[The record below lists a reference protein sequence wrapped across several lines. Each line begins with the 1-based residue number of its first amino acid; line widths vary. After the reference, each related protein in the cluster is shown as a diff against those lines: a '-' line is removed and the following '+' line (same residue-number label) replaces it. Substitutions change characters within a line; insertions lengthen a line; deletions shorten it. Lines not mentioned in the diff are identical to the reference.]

1 MSQQKGGAP
10 KIGSLNNTLKR
21 VVKNVDKDTEN
32 SAENAHLD
40 DLYTRYRQRLRK
52 SLFIS
57 GLSISLTTCLLS
69 ILFGLLQDYNIIH
82 ITLLIIAGLVS
93 GCILVALQFPAVLS
107 SPVAALAFAI
117 ITTFSLG
124 IIAAITGDELAPLP
138 IFAVFL
144 GIHTMLPISW
154 PVSLVLALFMTIF
167 HVVHKIGFS
176 SGFSPDIDMLIAEVI
191 MLATASISGL
201 YYRIMSDAAHNRT
214 VDGTRTGIEQR
225 VKLECEREQQ
235 EQLLLSVIPAYIA
248 AEVKRSIM
256 LKMADACQRAG
267 GQAYSARF
275 HELHVQRHNNVS
287 ILYADIVNFTP
298 LSEQLTA
305 SDLVKT
311 LNDLFGRFDQIAQEN
326 QCLRIKILGDCYY
339 CVSGLPISRPQHA
352 ANCVNMGLQMIDA
365 IKHVREATGINVDMR
380 IGIHTGNVL
389 CGVLG
394 LRKWQFDVWSD
405 DVTTA
410 NHMESGGVAGRVHIT
425 KQTLSYLGGKFEV
438 EPGNGGSRD
447 FYLSDHKLETYLII
461 PPKKQYDL
469 PRVVETLNTPSPK
482 ETTSYLP
489 LNQISIIET
498 EDSEELVN
506 SDKSHLSLNIEDNL
520 KCLPPNSLNITCN
533 DESKTLCKNKD
544 LSNVRE
550 IETIIEP
557 SVKSTLSSESKNPK
571 SEVGGNTFEE
581 SLTEKEKGKRKLSVQ
596 GIMAFGDRRRSSGA
610 FMDSRKHSI
619 TNGESF
625 RSIGGTATPG
635 GPPTRHRPSSKMTK
649 YVECWGADKPF
660 ANIAESKLVKNIGL
674 ASIAMIESNL
684 LPPERRCSNFN
695 CFGPPTELKPITMWY
710 RNSSRE
716 TLYRAQPDPHFRYD
730 LFCAF
735 SIFLLL
741 AIIQLKV
748 LELNV
753 ALLGSIGASAIC
765 FGLFL
770 YLCNV
775 KVLENSSTPTYSPGQ
790 VVASSRTVR
799 LSMFL
804 VVNALVSSC
813 SVFSVI
819 NFSGET
825 TIDVPISSYNDS
837 ATYLPPSPTVHFSPA
852 PAYLLCCALSLT
864 CVSAF
869 LRAGFIL
876 KLIVMVIAALA
887 EVIVLGYS
895 DLFSDYNKL
904 HSETSILHLEVKGFM
919 FLCLIIAVLHT
930 LDRQGEYVAR
940 TDFLWKAK
948 LKVEQEE
955 VETMRGIN
963 KILLENILPAHVATH
978 FLHQDRS
985 TELYHESY
993 SSVAVMFAS
1002 IPNYKEFYD
1011 ETDVNKQG
1019 LECLR
1024 LLNEIIC
1031 DFDKLLLKP
1040 KFSGIEKIKTIAS
1053 TYMCASG
1060 LRPGKEDGSTDER
1073 RTEEHNVVI
1082 QVEFAIALMGIL
1094 DSINRESFQ
1103 RFRLRIGLNHGS
1115 VIAGVI
1121 GAQKPQYDIWSN
1133 TVNVASRMDSCG
1145 VMGRLQTTEST
1156 AKILMDAGYTCE
1168 CRGPIFVKG
1177 KGTLITYFVKTPF
1190 DGKL

>member
-1 MSQQKGGAP
+1 
-10 KIGSLNNTLKR
+10 
-21 VVKNVDKDTEN
+21 
-32 SAENAHLD
+32 
-40 DLYTRYRQRLRK
+40 
-52 SLFIS
+52 
-57 GLSISLTTCLLS
+57 
-69 ILFGLLQDYNIIH
+69 
-82 ITLLIIAGLVS
+82 
-93 GCILVALQFPAVLS
+93 
-107 SPVAALAFAI
+107 
-117 ITTFSLG
+117 
-124 IIAAITGDELAPLP
+124 
-138 IFAVFL
+138 
-144 GIHTMLPISW
+144 MLPISW
-154 PVSLVLALFMTIF
+154 PVSLVLALCMTTF
-167 HVVHKIGFS
+167 HVVHKITMS
-176 SGFSPDIDMLIAEVI
+176 SDFSPDINMLIAEII
-191 MLATASISGL
+191 MLGAASVSGL

-214 VDGTRTGIEQR
+214 VDGTRIGIEQR

-298 LSEQLTA
+298 LSEQLSA

-405 DVTTA
+405 DVTLA
-410 NHMESGGVAGRVHIT
+410 NHMESGGVAGKVHIT
-425 KQTLSYLGGKFEV
+425 KQTLSYLNGKFEV

-447 FYLSDHKLETYLII
+447 SYLYDHKVETYLIV
-461 PPKKQYDL
+461 PTKKSYDL
-469 PRVVETLNTPSPK
+469 PRVEIQKISSIK
-482 ETTSYLP
+482 ETHSFLQ
-489 LNQISIIET
+489 LNQVQIQDIEKNI
-498 EDSEELVN
+498 SEELSENVDLHKFQNLNTTNYDHKPLNIN
-506 SDKSHLSLNIEDNL
+506 SDISLHKGCADHYRNFEKNIIPTSSNEINKMITDGLTAAVEENL
-520 KCLPPNSLNITCN
+520 PVN
-533 DESKTLCKNKD
+533 DTADKT
-544 LSNVRE
+544 
-550 IETIIEP
+550 
-557 SVKSTLSSESKNPK
+557 
-571 SEVGGNTFEE
+571 
-581 SLTEKEKGKRKLSVQ
+581 KRKLSVQ
-596 GIMAFGDRRRSSGA
+596 GIMAFADRRRSSGS
-610 FMDSRKHSI
+610 FLDKRKHSI
-619 TNGESF
+619 TNGENV
-625 RSIGGTATPG
+625 RSPGITATPG
-635 GPPTRHRPSSKMTK
+635 GPPTRLRPSSKMTK

-660 ANIAESKLVKNIGL
+660 ANIAESKLVKNVGL

-684 LPPERRCSNFN
+684 LPPERRCSNFY
-695 CFGPPTELKPITMWY
+695 CFGPLTELKPVTMWF

-716 TLYRAQPDPHFRYD
+716 ILYRTQPDPHFRFD
-730 LFCAF
+730 LLCAL

-741 AIIQLKV
+741 VIMQLKTI
-748 LELNV
+748 ELNF
-753 ALLGSIGASAIC
+753 AMLGSIGASSVC
-765 FGLFL
+765 FSFFL
-770 YLCNV
+770 YICNT
-775 KVLENSSTPTYSPGQ
+775 KASPNSSTPTQSLGQ
-790 VVASSRTVR
+790 VVANNRTIR
-799 LSMFL
+799 LSIFL
-804 VVNALVSSC
+804 VANALVSSC
-813 SVFSVI
+813 AVFSVI
-819 NFSGET
+819 SFSGET
-825 TIDVPISSYNDS
+825 SNEVPTRLYNDS
-837 ATYLPPSPTVHFSPA
+837 TSISFPLYTPINYPPATIF
-852 PAYLLCCALSLT
+852 LLCCALSLA

-876 KLIVMVIAALA
+876 KLIVMVTAASI
-887 EVIVLGYS
+887 EVTILSYS
-895 DLFSDYNKL
+895 DLFIIYNEL
-904 HSETSILHLEVKGFM
+904 HSETSILSLEVKGLM

-978 FLHQDRS
+978 FLSLERS
-985 TELYHESY
+985 SELYHESY

-1060 LRPGKEDGSTDER
+1060 LRPGKEDETTDAR

-1082 QVEFAIALMGIL
+1082 QVEFAIALMSIL

-1103 RFRLRIGLNHGS
+1103 RFRLRIGLNHGP

-1156 AKILMDAGYTCE
+1156 AKTLMNAGYACE
-1168 CRGPIFVKG
+1168 CRGPIYVKG
-1177 KGTLITYFVKTPF
+1177 KGTLTTYFVKTPF
-1190 DGKL
+1190 DEKL

>member
-1 MSQQKGGAP
+1 MS
-10 KIGSLNNTLKR
+10 LEN
-21 VVKNVDKDTEN
+21 KDTMINEKLNKKKIIEIGVKENDN

-52 SLFIS
+52 SLFKS
-57 GLSISLTTCLLS
+57 GLSISLAACLIS
-69 ILFGLLQDYNIIH
+69 IFFELLQACNTVH
-82 ITLLIIAGLVS
+82 IALFFTASIVS
-93 GCILVALQFPAVLS
+93 SCILVALEFPAVLGS
-107 SPVAALAFAI
+107 HFAALAFAI

-124 IIAAITGDELAPLP
+124 ILAIITADELAPLP
-138 IFAVFL
+138 VFAVFL

-154 PVSLVLALFMTIF
+154 PFSLVLALLMTIF
-167 HVVHKIGFS
+167 HVVHKIGTS
-176 SGFSPDIDMLIAEVI
+176 PGFSPDADMLIAEVF
-191 MLATASISGL
+191 MLAAASISGL
-201 YYRIMSDAAHNRT
+201 YYRIMSDAAHNQT

-248 AEVKRSIM
+248 AEVKKSIM

-267 GQAYSARF
+267 GQPNSARF

-405 DVTTA
+405 DVTMA

-425 KQTLSYLGGKFEV
+425 KQTLSYLGNKFEV
-438 EPGNGGSRD
+438 EPGDGSSRD
-447 FYLSDHKLETYLII
+447 TYLSDHKVDTYLIV
-461 PPKKQYDL
+461 PPKENEISCHVSMLNKTISTSIKEAVTAEIEINSGENQKSTTTINKQ
-469 PRVVETLNTPSPK
+469 K
-482 ETTSYLP
+482 ECK
-489 LNQISIIET
+489 ISILN
-498 EDSEELVN
+498 EDTMTRTDLE
-506 SDKSHLSLNIEDNL
+506 KSQTFEND
-520 KCLPPNSLNITCN
+520 ITQ
-533 DESKTLCKNKD
+533 
-544 LSNVRE
+544 
-550 IETIIEP
+550 
-557 SVKSTLSSESKNPK
+557 STSSEINPK
-571 SEVGGNTFEE
+571 KTEMENKPVEE
-581 SLTEKEKGKRKLSVQ
+581 NVNVAEIPDKTKRKLSVQ
-596 GIMAFGDRRRSSGA
+596 GIIAFADRRRSSGA
-610 FMDSRKHSI
+610 FLDNRKHSI
-619 TNGESF
+619 TNSESF
-625 RSIGGTATPG
+625 RSTGGTATPG
-635 GPPTRHRPSSKMTK
+635 GPPTRQRPSSKMTK

-716 TLYRAQPDPHFRYD
+716 MLYRAQPDPHFRFD
-730 LFCAF
+730 LVCAF

-748 LELNV
+748 FALNV
-753 ALLGSIGASAIC
+753 VLLGSVGASTIC
-765 FGLFL
+765 FGVFL
-770 YLCNV
+770 YLCNL
-775 KVLENSSTPTYSPGQ
+775 KVADNSSTPTYSSGKI
-790 VVASSRTVR
+790 VASSRTIR
-799 LSMFL
+799 LSIFL
-804 VVNALVSSC
+804 IVNAIVSSC
-813 SVFSVI
+813 AVFSVI
-819 NFSGET
+819 NFSKDT
-825 TIDVPISSYNDS
+825 TTDVNFTSYNNSLWVYPSPIS
-837 ATYLPPSPTVHFSPA
+837 TVNSLIA
-852 PAYLLCCALSLT
+852 PAYLLCCALSLA

-869 LRAGFIL
+869 LKVGFIL
-876 KLIVMVIAALA
+876 KLIVMITAAFC
-887 EVIVLGYS
+887 EVIVLGCS
-895 DLFSDYNKL
+895 DLFSSYNKL
-904 HSETSILHLEVKGFM
+904 YSQTSILNLEVKGFLL
-919 FLCLIIAVLHT
+919 LCLVIAVLHT
-930 LDRQGEYVAR
+930 LDRQGDYVAR

-948 LKVEQEE
+948 LKVEQED

-978 FLHQDRS
+978 FLYQNRS
-985 TELYHESY
+985 SELYHESY

-1060 LRPGKEDGSTDER
+1060 LRPGKEDGSIDKK
-1073 RTEEHNVVI
+1073 RTEEHNVII
-1082 QVEFAIALMGIL
+1082 QVEFAIALMSIL

-1103 RFRLRIGLNHGS
+1103 RFRLRIGLNHGP

-1145 VMGRLQTTEST
+1145 SMGRLQTTEST

-1168 CRGPIFVKG
+1168 CRGPIYVKG